1 MMYTVSARRGAKV
14 EHSSQFPNLRDAL
27 RQLDG
32 FMYAF
37 PELVSE
43 LRGAS
48 GVLWRCESAK
58 AEVIPQ
64 SPEAI

>member
-32 FMYAF
+32 FVYAF
-37 PELVSE
+37 PELISE

-48 GVLWRCESAK
+48 GVLWRCPPAK
-58 AEVIPQ
+58 AKVSPQ
-64 SPEAI
+64 PPEAI

>member
-1 MMYTVSARRGAKV
+1 MYTVSARRGAKV

-43 LRGAS
+43 LWGAS
-48 GVLWRCESAK
+48 GVLWRCGPAK
-58 AEVIPQ
+58 ANA
-64 SPEAI
+64 SPESPQAV

>member
-1 MMYTVSARRGAKV
+1 MYTVSVRRGAKV

-32 FMYAF
+32 FVYAF

-43 LRGAS
+43 LRSAG
-48 GVLWRCESAK
+48 GVLWRCQAAK
-58 AEVIPQ
+58 AEVMPQ
-64 SPEAI
+64 SPEAT